1 MKIGILGGSFNPPH
15 HGHLYLSNLALQRL
29 KLDQIWWVITEKNP
43 LKSAKDYE
51 SHTARMQKCQAL
63 IGHHPKIKI
72 LQSSEIYT
80 EKLIIRLKAKH
91 KNHRFTFV
99 VGADVLEKFH
109 LWKNFK
115 KIISG
120 IDLAIFSRGNFLLK
134 IQKFPAW
141 KFVRTAGHYSIFFTK
156 KNQASSSEIRNLE
169 NIFNPK
175 SESC

>member
-51 SHTARMQKCQAL
+51 SHTARMQKCKAL

-80 EKLIIRLKAKH
+80 EKLITRLKAKH

-120 IDLAIFSRGNFLLK
+120 IDLAIFSRGDFLLK

-141 KFVRTAGHYSIFFTK
+141 KFVKTANRYSIFFTK
-156 KNQASSSEIRNLE
+156 NNHLSSTELRASSLLLQ
-169 NIFNPK
+169 K
-175 SESC
+175 